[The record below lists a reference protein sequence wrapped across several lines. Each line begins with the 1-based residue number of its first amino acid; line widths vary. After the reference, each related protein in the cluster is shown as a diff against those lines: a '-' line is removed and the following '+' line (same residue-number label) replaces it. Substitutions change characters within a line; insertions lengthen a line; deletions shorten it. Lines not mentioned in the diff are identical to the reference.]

1 MSNEIITL
9 GKIFLCI
16 LLATGTIIV
25 AKIIQ
30 AIFNALDE
38 SNKDSLIY
46 VYVIL
51 WVVLIFAYGV
61 ILYGR
66 I

>member
-1 MSNEIITL
+1 MRNEIITL

-16 LLATGTIIV
+16 LLATGTII
-25 AKIIQ
+25 ASKIIQ

-38 SNKDSLIY
+38 SNKDALIY

-51 WVVLIFAYGV
+51 WVVLIFAYGL
-61 ILYGR
+61 ILYGQV
-66 I
+66 